1 MAEDAIDKA
10 LAGGRLHAA
19 GPCCTKEL
27 PLMGA
32 QGYTSALF
40 TDVAQHYRVPHRPGA
55 IDTRVAR
62 YLAGEPGFMSEH
74 SCANCAALPKKGCSH
89 ACWFAPGVWSTQSCM
104 MACAHIPTR
113 AAMVYRV
120 MELQPHALLMNR
132 SWPVSKL
139 SSCM

>member
-19 GPCCTKEL
+19 GPCRTKEL

-32 QGYTSALF
+32 QGYTPALF

-62 YLAGEPGFMSEH
+62 YLAGALRCLLERYI
-74 SCANCAALPKKGCSH
+74 ALPPVCFLLADSTLNP
-89 ACWFAPGVWSTQSCM
+89 FAAGRCIRRPRSSSGPSAPPREWNVADGWYCLATGISQDGIRHYLLL
-104 MACAHIPTR
+104 CA
-113 AAMVYRV
+113 
-120 MELQPHALLMNR
+120 
-132 SWPVSKL
+132 
-139 SSCM
+139 

>member
-19 GPCCTKEL
+19 GPCRTKEL

-32 QGYTSALF
+32 QGYSPALF

-62 YLAGEPGFMSEH
+62 YLAGE
-74 SCANCAALPKKGCSH
+74 
-89 ACWFAPGVWSTQSCM
+89 
-104 MACAHIPTR
+104 
-113 AAMVYRV
+113 
-120 MELQPHALLMNR
+120 LQPPA
-132 SWPVSKL
+132 SSGKL
-139 SSCM
+139 SSPLSLLWLVQESSKGRREQLLCFAAGRRQGNLKHTWLMCVLCTHRRGNLF